1 MGNIDDA
8 LEDQAER
15 YTEHTMKLAKQLDAI
30 EDIVRPRDRETI
42 VEAVRRVLGK
52 RDEALEAL
60 QWTLDYIERHCEW
73 GDPEDVARH
82 KRAKAILE
90 KHKETTP

>member
-52 RDEALEAL
+52 PALSRKRRAL
-60 QWTLDYIERHCEW
+60 RTIRVASYILTRKQERL
-73 GDPEDVARH
+73 V
-82 KRAKAILE
+82 LSS
-90 KHKETTP
+90 